1 MVGFQRQIPRRTI
14 LKAGVAVGALQVA
27 APYIVKAQ
35 GEQPIKIGVDNPLT
49 GIYTA
54 LGKNENTGMQLAA
67 DQINAKGGILG
78 RKVELV
84 IEDSTSDKTDVAVQ
98 KARKLIQSDKVD
110 FLIGNV
116 NSSQAIAISQVAAE
130 LKIPHIVPGGHADVV
145 TGTSCQWTT
154 FRVCNTGAMQGN
166 AMAKP
171 LVSIGK
177 KIYII
182 AQDYAFG
189 HSLGDGL
196 TKAATAAG
204 GTIIGADYFPL
215 GTTDYSAILIKARA
229 ANPDV
234 LVDLAAGDDGINSL
248 KQAVQFGID
257 KQVHLAGM
265 QQELEVLEG
274 LPPEARTGTW
284 LFEWYWNQPNTPH
297 VADFVA
303 AIRKVTNKVPTART
317 WFGFAAMH
325 SFGLAANQAKT
336 LDAVK
341 VCHALEGLKLP
352 PEIALQPGEPFY
364 RAEDH
369 QLVPAVF
376 VGHAQAKGT
385 SDPEDLF
392 VVDQVVQGP
401 SFMPPT
407 SQIPAAS
414 STIRL
419 DPHETARHPK
429 VARGLLIRTGIGTR
443 LGDQVQE

>member
-1 MVGFQRQIPRRTI
+1 MTQVQNGTINRRTI
-14 LKAGVAVGALQVA
+14 LKAGVAAGALQIA

-35 GEQPIKIGVDNPLT
+35 GEQSLKIGVDNPLT

-54 LGKNENTGMQLAA
+54 LGTNENTGMQLAA
-67 DQINAKGGILG
+67 EQANAKGGILG
-78 RKVELV
+78 RKIELV
-84 IEDSTSDKTDVAVQ
+84 IEDSTSDKADVAVQ
-98 KARKLIQSDKVD
+98 KARKLIQSDKVN

-116 NSSQAIAISQVAAE
+116 NSSMAIAISQVAGE
-130 LKIPHIVPGGHADVV
+130 LKTPHIVPGGHADVI
-145 TGTSCQWTT
+145 TGTSCQWTS

-171 LVSIGK
+171 LVGIGK

-189 HSLGDGL
+189 HSLADGL
-196 TKAATAAG
+196 TKGATAAG
-204 GTIIGADYFPL
+204 GTIIGTDFFPL
-215 GTTDYSAILIKARA
+215 GTTDYSATLIKARG

-274 LPPEARTGTW
+274 LPPEARVGTW
-284 LFEWYWNQPNTPH
+284 LFEWYWNQPSNVAG

-303 AIRKVTNKVPTART
+303 AIRKKTNKVPTART
-317 WFGFAAMH
+317 WFGYAALW
-325 SFGLAANQAKT
+325 SFVLAANGAKSIEP
-336 LDAVK
+336 VK
-341 VCHALEGLKLP
+341 VCRALEGLKLP
-352 PEIALQPGEPFY
+352 PEVACQPGTPFY

-385 SDPEDLF
+385 KDPEDLF
-392 VVDQVVQGP
+392 VVDQVVEGS
-401 SFMPPT
+401 SFMPPA
-407 SQIPAAS
+407 SQ
-414 STIRL
+414 
-419 DPHETARHPK
+419 
-429 VARGLLIRTGIGTR
+429 TGCKLNYPT
-443 LGDQVQE
+443 

>member
-1 MVGFQRQIPRRTI
+1 MSELQRSTMNRRTI
-14 LKAGVAVGALQVA
+14 LKAGVAAGALQVA

-67 DQINAKGGILG
+67 EQANAKGGILG
-78 RKVELV
+78 RKIELV

-116 NSSQAIAISQVAAE
+116 NSSQAIAIAQVAAE
-130 LKIPHIVPGGHADVV
+130 LKTPHIVPGGHADAV
-145 TGTSCQWTT
+145 TGSSCQWTT

-171 LVSIGK
+171 LVNIGK

-189 HSLGDGL
+189 HALADGL
-196 TKAATAAG
+196 TKGAKAAG
-204 GTIIGADYFPL
+204 GTIIGADFFPL
-215 GTTDYSAILIKARA
+215 GTTDYSATLIKAQG

-257 KQVHLAGM
+257 KRLHLAGM

-284 LFEWYWNQPNTPH
+284 LFEWYYNQPSSVPG

-303 AIRKVTNKVPTART
+303 AIRKKTNKVPTART
-317 WFGFAAMH
+317 WFGYAALW
-325 SFGLAANQAKT
+325 SFVLAANNAKSIEPM
-336 LDAVK
+336 K

-352 PEIALQPGEPFY
+352 PEVACQPGEPFY

-385 SDPEDLF
+385 SDQEDLF

-401 SFMPPT
+401 NFMPPASET
-407 SQIPAAS
+407 GCKLNYPA
-414 STIRL
+414 
-419 DPHETARHPK
+419 
-429 VARGLLIRTGIGTR
+429 
-443 LGDQVQE
+443 

>member
-1 MVGFQRQIPRRTI
+1 MTQLQKSTIHRRTI
-14 LKAGVAVGALQVA
+14 LKAGVAAGVLQIA

-54 LGKNENTGMQLAA
+54 LGKNENAGMALAA
-67 DQINAKGGILG
+67 EQINAKGGILG
-78 RKVELV
+78 RKVELL

-130 LKIPHIVPGGHADVV
+130 LKVPHIDPGGHADVI
-145 TGTSCQWTT
+145 TGSSCQWTT

-171 LVSIGK
+171 LVNIGK

-189 HSLGDGL
+189 HSLADGL
-196 TKAATAAG
+196 SKAAKEAG
-204 GTIIGADYFPL
+204 GTIVGTDFFPL
-215 GTTDYSAILIKARA
+215 GTTDYSATLIKARG
-229 ANPDV
+229 ANPDI

-257 KQVHLAGM
+257 KQLHLAGM

-274 LPPEARTGTW
+274 LPPEARVGTW
-284 LFEWYWNQPNTPH
+284 LFEWYWNQPKDVPG

-303 AIRKVTNKVPTART
+303 AIRKSTGKVPTART
-317 WFGFAAMH
+317 WFGFAAIH
-325 SFGLAANQAKT
+325 SFALAANQAKA

-352 PEIALQPGEPFY
+352 PEVACQPGQPFY

-401 SFMPPT
+401 SFIPPV
-407 SQIPAAS
+407 S
-414 STIRL
+414 
-419 DPHETARHPK
+419 ETGCKLNYPS
-429 VARGLLIRTGIGTR
+429 
-443 LGDQVQE
+443 

>member
-14 LKAGVAVGALQVA
+14 LKAGVAAGALQVA
-27 APYIVKAQ
+27 APFIVKAQ
-35 GEQPIKIGVDNPLT
+35 GEQPIKVGVDNPLT

-54 LGKNENTGMQLAA
+54 LGKNENIGMQFAA

-84 IEDSTSDKTDVAVQ
+84 IEDSTSDKTDIAVQ
-98 KARKLIQSDKVD
+98 KARKLIQSDKVN

-116 NSSQAIAISQVAAE
+116 NSSHAIAIAQVAAE
-130 LKIPHIVPGGHADVV
+130 LKTPHIVPGGHADAV
-145 TGTSCQWTT
+145 TGSSCQWTT

-166 AMAKP
+166 ASAGP
-171 LVSIGK
+171 LVKLGK

-189 HSLGDGL
+189 HALADGL
-196 TKAATAAG
+196 TKAAAKAG
-204 GTIIGADYFPL
+204 GQIVGTDFFPL

-234 LVDLAAGDDGINSL
+234 LVDLAAGDDGINSI
-248 KQAVQFGID
+248 KQVVQFGLD
-257 KQVHLAGM
+257 KQLHLAGM
-265 QQELEVLEG
+265 QQELEVIEG
-274 LPPEARTGTW
+274 LPPEARVGTW

-303 AIRKVTNKVPTART
+303 AIRKITNKVPTART

-341 VCHALEGLKLP
+341 VCHTLEGLKLP
-352 PEIALQPGEPFY
+352 PEVALQPGQPYY

-369 QLVPAVF
+369 QLVPSVF
-376 VGHAQAKGT
+376 IGHEQSQGKT
-385 SDPEDLF
+385 DPEDLF
-392 VVDQVVQGP
+392 VVDEVVQGP
-401 SFMPPT
+401 TFMPTPAETGCKLNYPT
-407 SQIPAAS
+407 
-414 STIRL
+414 
-419 DPHETARHPK
+419 
-429 VARGLLIRTGIGTR
+429 
-443 LGDQVQE
+443 